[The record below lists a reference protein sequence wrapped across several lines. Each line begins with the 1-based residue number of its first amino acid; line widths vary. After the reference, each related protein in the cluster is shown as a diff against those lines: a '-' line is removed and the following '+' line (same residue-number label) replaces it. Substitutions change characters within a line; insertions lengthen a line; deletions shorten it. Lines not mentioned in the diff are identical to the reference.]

1 MNAAALDAISSTEA
15 GTSPLVL
22 EMPALLN
29 RITSFLCTL
38 DKKFAHR
45 CEIQDFRNSTY
56 ELDIIVIMGENDLA
70 ACRPWSLPEDRC

>member
-1 MNAAALDAISSTEA
+1 LDAISST

-45 CEIQDFRNSTY
+45 CEIQ
-56 ELDIIVIMGENDLA
+56 A
-70 ACRPWSLPEDRC
+70 DRVESRINRIPLQPAPR